1 MVVFEEAE
9 GATTITVLGLEMRE
23 NGGAFNK
30 KKGRQDR
37 RDNDQLGADISSLRF
52 QCDTQVHMCIKKPEK
67 LGLDF
72 WE

>member
-9 GATTITVLGLEMRE
+9 GATKITVLGLKMRE
-23 NGGAFNK
+23 NSGAFNK
-30 KKGRQDR
+30 KKDRQDW
-37 RDNDQLGADISSLRF
+37 RDSNQLGADISNLRF
-52 QCDTQVHMCIKKPEK
+52 QCDTQVHMCIKKLEK